1 MKKLLIATAALAMV
15 AGTAQAQS
23 SVSVYGIMDMSYA
36 TKEYTNN
43 GYSTGANGE
52 TAAMALNGN
61 LSSSRLGFRGTEDLG
76 GGLKA
81 NFTFEMGFAGTQ
93 LATTAGLERTAI
105 VGLESASMGRLDLG
119 WDKTASQLI
128 MEKYTAGGANNFIG
142 EGFNFKDETAFNA
155 TAATDGALATAG
167 TVNKAWN
174 RPVDE
179 FSDDRVTG
187 LHYKSPKMSGV
198 TVGLTYADNDSKDQD
213 GTASAN
219 AKQTLQ
225 DISIVYEG
233 IKGLSVGVS
242 QADEKTRA
250 ANGTADTKAKVTQFG
265 ASYAFGPA
273 TVYGQYIDSEAKGTN
288 GAQSRQMDG
297 TQFGVKYAVS
307 PKVTLHAQM
316 FSLDEES
323 TAGTKT
329 FDRKGQQFG
338 AQYAFSKRTTAY
350 VLVGSQESKQ
360 LSDGVTNEVEGYAM
374 GVRHS
379 F

>member
-23 SVSVYGIMDMSYA
+23 SVSVYGIIDMSYA
-36 TKEYTNN
+36 SKEYTNN
-43 GYSTGANGE
+43 NYSAGKNGE
-52 TAAMALNGN
+52 VSGITGSN

-81 NFTFEMGFAGTQ
+81 HFVIEGGFSDSGMNAVTGT
-93 LATTAGLERTAI
+93 ERTTI
-105 VGLESASMGRLDLG
+105 VGLSSASMGRLDLG

-128 MEKYTAGGANNFIG
+128 MEKYTAGGANGFIG
-142 EGFNFKDETAFNA
+142 EGFNFKDDTAF
-155 TAATDGALATAG
+155 DGT
-167 TVNKAWN
+167 TNPNKAWN

-187 LHYKSPKMSGV
+187 FHYKSPNMSGV
-198 TVGLTYADNDSKDQD
+198 RIGLTYADQDSKDQD
-213 GTASAN
+213 GSPTAN

-233 IKGLSVGVS
+233 IKGLSLGVS
-242 QADEKTRA
+242 QADEKTRD
-250 ANGTADTKAKVTQFG
+250 ADGIADKKAKVTQFG

-273 TVYGQYIDSEAKGTN
+273 TVYGQYVDSEAKGTN

-350 VLVGSQESKQ
+350 VLVGSQESKK